1 MDTFLISHWTVW
13 FQVQAALPGLA
24 QPQAIEIKTASGA
37 DYGFTGQRHGKLK
50 HCQLMISLKGLGY
63 FKRVADAW
71 ELPPG
76 SAILYDFKDPQMAY
90 GLPPGSSDP
99 WRWLRFGFYGADAA
113 VAALCKEH
121 PSPFSIPLDG
131 DLVKQLKHYKRF
143 AGRDPSIS
151 AGKGASLVATV
162 LDEIQ
167 RAMHAHADQSSNQ
180 TAHALEQW
188 LQSHAHE
195 PGIQLQDATSDLGK
209 SAEHL
214 GRSYKRHYGMKPSQ
228 RLEQLRMRLACRRIS
243 EAQQSIGDVAHSL
256 GFTSSSHFARR
267 FKLQYG
273 ITPSTWK
280 ARGYPPLA

>member
-1 MDTFLISHWTVW
+1 MNTFLISHWTVW
-13 FQVQAALPGLA
+13 FQVQTALPGLA
-24 QPQAIEIKTASGA
+24 QPQAIEVKTASGT

-50 HCQLMISLKGLGY
+50 HCQLMISLKGCGH
-63 FKRVADAW
+63 FQRGTNAW

-90 GLPPGSSDP
+90 GLPPGSADS
-99 WRWLRFGFYGADAA
+99 WRWLRFGFYGADKA
-113 VAALCKEH
+113 VAALCAEH
-121 PSPFSIPLDG
+121 PAPFHIPLNG
-131 DLVKQLKHYKRF
+131 DLLKQLKHYRRF
-143 AGRDPSIS
+143 AGSDPSIS

-167 RAMHAHADQSSNQ
+167 RAMHANADQSSNQ
-180 TAHALEQW
+180 TAYALEQW
-188 LQSHAHE
+188 LQCHAHE
-195 PGIQLQDATSDLGK
+195 PGVQLQDAAIKLGK
-209 SAEHL
+209 SVEHL

-228 RLEQLRMRLACRRIS
+228 RLEQLRLRLACRRIS
-243 EAQQSIGDVAHSL
+243 EANHNIGAVAAAL

-273 ITPSTWK
+273 MTPSSWK